1 MEMKEAYQLKVLG
14 EKLKAKGLDKAEEM
28 AGEIYVELKA
38 WLEEGAAKSTTPF
51 DDMVVPFLENL
62 DAIVMP
68 QIDKIDGQV
77 G

>member
-38 WLEEGAAKSTTPF
+38 WLKEGAAKSATPF